1 MNSLSPADRDAARR
15 YSRSVLALMAAYAVL
30 LILANRLVPLAGS
43 AALKLAFAILPA
55 LPVIGVFFVMGRHV
69 LALGDEYVRMLL
81 VRKMLI
87 ATGFLLSVATAWGF
101 AEDFDVLPHV
111 PAFYAV
117 VVWFGGFGLGACV
130 NRWLEGREV
139 AQ

>member
-1 MNSLSPADRDAARR
+1 
-15 YSRSVLALMAAYAVL
+15 
-30 LILANRLVPLAGS
+30 
-43 AALKLAFAILPA
+43 
-55 LPVIGVFFVMGRHV
+55 
-69 LALGDEYVRMLL
+69 
-81 VRKMLI
+81 MLI

-117 VVWFGGFGLGACV
+117 VVWFGGFWLGACV